1 MIRFFKT
8 TVDGVSEHYHVFGIN
23 DQTGQ
28 VMFDG
33 ASGHEH
39 EVLFG
44 VDENGEP
51 MLQIEPDATDFHV
64 HAGYEE
70 LVGGLKKEKK
80 EDEVEAVERLY
91 SLFKT
96 AYEITSDSRKDSD
109 TSENFYIGNQWDEGV
124 KRERES
130 RGDTCL
136 TINCKALIAE

>member
-51 MLQIEPDATDFHV
+51 MLQIEPDATDFHANTGFRMMP
-64 HAGYEE
+64 HSGYRSP
-70 LVGGLKKEKK
+70 
-80 EDEVEAVERLY
+80 A
-91 SLFKT
+91 
-96 AYEITSDSRKDSD
+96 A
-109 TSENFYIGNQWDEGV
+109 IGMPM
-124 KRERES
+124 
-130 RGDTCL
+130 TL
-136 TINCKALIAE
+136 